1 MLRDEG
7 VAYARK
13 LDAAGVE
20 VTLGQPTRARAGS
33 DVLLL
38 TAGGMLPVAVEAAEL
53 LGHEGLDVEV
63 VSVHTLKPLDVERI
77 CALAARFP
85 VVVTCEEHSAI
96 GGLGGAVAE
105 VLLEAGIA
113 PSFRR
118 FALAPDFPEGVGSQE
133 YLRRVNALDAPALRA
148 LVLSLTGAR
157 RSAQSRFVARRS
169 G

>member
-1 MLRDEG
+1 M
-7 VAYARK
+7 
-13 LDAAGVE
+13 
-20 VTLGQPTRARAGS
+20 
-33 DVLLL
+33 LLL
-38 TAGGMLPVAVEAAEL
+38 TTGGMLPVALDAAERL
-53 LGHEGLDVEV
+53 EHEALDVEV

-77 CALAARFP
+77 CALAGQFP

-113 PSFRR
+113 PTFRR
-118 FALAPDFPEGVGSQE
+118 FALAHDFPEGVGSQT
-133 YLRRVNALDAPALRA
+133 YLRTANALDAPALCG

-157 RSAQSRFVARRS
+157 AERTAQPRLAARRS